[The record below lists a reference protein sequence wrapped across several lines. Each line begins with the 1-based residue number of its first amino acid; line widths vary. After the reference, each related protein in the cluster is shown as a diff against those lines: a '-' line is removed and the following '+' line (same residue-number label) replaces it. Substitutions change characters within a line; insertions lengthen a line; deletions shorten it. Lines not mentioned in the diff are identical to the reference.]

1 MAAEIKFCL
10 PIGKWWFLSPYAE
23 FPIKMEVD
31 GGMYEF
37 PTVEH
42 YYQSVKFYADDARF
56 HKVMCQKS
64 PDEARLLTKM
74 QDYRNKRRADVEEN
88 NYALMEKGMRAK
100 FAQNSAAAEM
110 LKKTGDAVLIK
121 SCAVCYKC
129 GFGEGSGENRLGK
142 MLMKI
147 REELSA
153 M

>member
-1 MAAEIKFCL
+1 MLFAAASLTSVLLLAGCTTKYEGDIVSFEGNADIK
-10 PIGKWWFLSPYAE
+10 ITTGDESE
-23 FPIKMEVD
+23 EV
-31 GGMYEF
+31 EEET
-37 PTVEH
+37 PE
-42 YYQSVKFYADDARF
+42 
-56 HKVMCQKS
+56 
-64 PDEARLLTKM
+64 
-74 QDYRNKRRADVEEN
+74 ADVEEN